1 MASIKDQEKLL
12 NSLIHQNDLEISDET
27 LEYLRNPT
35 TPEEAKLDALIDLMS
50 NTMRS
55 LEETNKRLDVQH
67 QEHIENQ
74 QKAEVWHEE
83 DLKRYENDSARL
95 KSESRKS
102 WLNIVLVAAT
112 LAATIYTIIH

>member
-35 TPEEAKLDALIDLMS
+35 TPEGAKLDALIDLMS

-55 LEETNKRLDVQH
+55 LE
-67 QEHIENQ
+67 
-74 QKAEVWHEE
+74 
-83 DLKRYENDSARL
+83 
-95 KSESRKS
+95 
-102 WLNIVLVAAT
+102 
-112 LAATIYTIIH
+112 

>member
-35 TPEEAKLDALIDLMS
+35 TPEGAKLDALIDLMS

-55 LEETNKRLDVQH
+55 LEETNTRLDVQH

-74 QKAEVWHEE
+74 QKAEVWRKE
-83 DLKRYENDSARL
+83 DLKSNKFSNRMG
-95 KSESRKS
+95 
-102 WLNIVLVAAT
+102 IAT
-112 LAATIYTIIH
+112 LIATIAGIFVGGAITIGVQLLTG

>member
-35 TPEEAKLDALIDLMS
+35 TPEGAKLDALIDLMS

-74 QKAEVWHEE
+74 QKAEVWHED
-83 DLKRYENDSARL
+83 DLKRY
-95 KSESRKS
+95 ESRKS